1 MIRALLLALALL
13 ASHAVAQTGSTLQ
26 STILPAIARTAT
38 ETVSSDITNAQWK
51 GGHFVFTI
59 STYPSGT
66 FTPTIQ
72 GKNPVTG
79 AYYTILEGS
88 AVSSTSTT
96 VLRVY
101 PGITA
106 AAGASASDILPR
118 TFRVKVA
125 KSATATAT
133 FSVGA
138 SLVP

>member
-1 MIRALLLALALL
+1 MFRALLLSIALL
-13 ASHAVAQTGSTLQ
+13 ASSALAQTGSTLQ
-26 STILPAIARTAT
+26 STILPASARTAT
-38 ETVSSDITNAQWK
+38 ETVSSDITNTQWR
-51 GGHFVFTI
+51 GGHFVFAI

-72 GKNPVTG
+72 GKDPVTG

-96 VLRVY
+96 ILRVY

-106 AAGASASDILPR
+106 SAGASASDVLPR
-118 TFRVKVA
+118 TFRVRVV
-125 KSATATAT
+125 KSAATSAT